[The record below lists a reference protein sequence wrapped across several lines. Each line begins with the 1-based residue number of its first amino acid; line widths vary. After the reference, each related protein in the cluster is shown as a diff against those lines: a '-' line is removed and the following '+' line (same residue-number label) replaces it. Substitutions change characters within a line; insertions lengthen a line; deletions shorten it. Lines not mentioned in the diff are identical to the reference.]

1 MFFLEAPEPEPVPIF
16 SIIAACTNFVCC
28 FQAVVYMRHIDAIR
42 QAFNRRR
49 IKERGKLGRLPKTT
63 DELVET
69 GVPLAF
75 HRTQGGE
82 PFLRY
87 VKVCYSFGLIF
98 S

>member
-1 MFFLEAPEPEPVPIF
+1 
-16 SIIAACTNFVCC
+16 
-28 FQAVVYMRHIDAIR
+28 MRHIDAIR

-49 IKERGKLGRLPKTT
+49 IKERGKLGRLVPKTT

-87 VKVCYSFGLIF
+87 VKVFYCFGLIF